1 MSAQFDGLIAG
12 APRWRRPAMSLLF
25 ALAVRPRG
33 AALMAR
39 LAPLDQAI
47 AGLLS
52 MVRYDDPAQAR
63 ALGWDGEAVIDRGR
77 SLRRAREGN

>member
-1 MSAQFDGLIAG
+1 MSAPYDGLIAG
-12 APRWRRPAMSLLF
+12 APRWRRPGMSLLF

-39 LAPLDQAI
+39 LAPLDQAVG
-47 AGLLS
+47 GLLS

-63 ALGWDGEAVIDRGR
+63 ALGWDGEAVIERGR
-77 SLRRAREGN
+77 ALRHAHEGN